1 MGDKQKRAIHMIKY
15 LIRVTLIQL
24 TYFLTQSN
32 FLVYYKVLGTNI
44 LQFMLHTEGTKLIK
58 HQYCSEKAIFDM

>member
-1 MGDKQKRAIHMIKY
+1 MEIAKLQNQIY
-15 LIRVTLIQL
+15 LKSSKLL
-24 TYFLTQSN
+24 D

-44 LQFMLHTEGTKLIK
+44 LQLMLHTEGTKLIK